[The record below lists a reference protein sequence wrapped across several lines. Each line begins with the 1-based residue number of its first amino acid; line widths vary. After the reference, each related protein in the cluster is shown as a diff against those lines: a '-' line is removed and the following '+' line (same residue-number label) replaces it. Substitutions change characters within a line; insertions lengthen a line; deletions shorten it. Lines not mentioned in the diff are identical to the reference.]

1 VDPVR
6 GRAALVATAV
16 AVPVAVLLAFAFNS
30 AARPHRSDPP
40 APTPPAPAPT
50 AARSLPP
57 LAVPVPPGPDPA
69 AAPCRTLAA
78 KLPATLRD
86 LAGRPVRPAAAST
99 RAWGD
104 PAVVLRC
111 GVPRPAGYS
120 LTAKNLFG
128 INGVTWYVQP
138 GPGRSVFTA
147 VDRSVY
153 VEVSVPAAA
162 DSAPVA
168 ALSTVV
174 GQALPA
180 RPVR

>member
-6 GRAALVATAV
+6 RRAAPADEAG
-16 AVPVAVLLAFAFNS
+16 
-30 AARPHRSDPP
+30 PP
-40 APTPPAPAPT
+40 TSAPATSAP
-50 AARSLPP
+50 AAPRSLPP
-57 LAVPVPPGPDPA
+57 LAVAVPPGLDAA

-78 KLPATLRD
+78 RLPATLRD
-86 LAGRPVRPAAAST
+86 LAGRPVRPAAAGP

-111 GVPRPAGYS
+111 GVPKPAGYS

-128 INGVTWYVQP
+128 INGVTWYVRQEK
-138 GPGRSVFTA
+138 GLSVFTA
-147 VDRSVY
+147 VDRGVY
-153 VEVSVPAAA
+153 VEVSVPAAY

-180 RPVR
+180 EPVR